1 MKSENAHARL
11 TIVDVA
17 RAVSFTT
24 IYTVADVR
32 FQAYNFAMP
41 KERHAKRKGRNTM
54 TDLNSSILWTRPRK
68 HKGVEHDAA
77 IMLRV
82 PGELRIQ
89 VESAAKAEFMP
100 VAAWV
105 RRAMRAELRRK
116 VRL

>member
-1 MKSENAHARL
+1 LE
-11 TIVDVA
+11 
-17 RAVSFTT
+17 
-24 IYTVADVR
+24 
-32 FQAYNFAMP
+32 YNLAMP
-41 KERHAKRKGRNTM
+41 KGTHKRKGRNKM
-54 TDLNSSILWTRPRK
+54 ATDLNSAILGTRPRK
-68 HKGVEHDAA
+68 SNGREHDAA

-89 VESAAKAEFMP
+89 AVNAAKSEFMP